1 MATGRVLILAN
12 LSVEIAM
19 CFFSTMLISMSVQKL
34 IHNLIWVSCI
44 ALTLTLTNIYRYI
57 AHHATNLMKEI
68 DFVVNLA
75 VEN

>member
-1 MATGRVLILAN
+1 VPTGRVLVLAD
-12 LSVEIAM
+12 LSAEIVT
-19 CFFSTMLISMSVQKL
+19 CFFSTMLISMSVQNL
-34 IHNLIWVSCI
+34 IHTLIWVSCI

>member
-44 ALTLTLTNIYRYI
+44 ALTLTNIYRYI

>member
-1 MATGRVLILAN
+1 MPTGRVLVLAD
-12 LSVEIAM
+12 LSAEIVM

-34 IHNLIWVSCI
+34 IHTLIWVSCI
-44 ALTLTLTNIYRYI
+44 ALTLTLTNIYKYI

-68 DFVVNLA
+68 DVVVNLA